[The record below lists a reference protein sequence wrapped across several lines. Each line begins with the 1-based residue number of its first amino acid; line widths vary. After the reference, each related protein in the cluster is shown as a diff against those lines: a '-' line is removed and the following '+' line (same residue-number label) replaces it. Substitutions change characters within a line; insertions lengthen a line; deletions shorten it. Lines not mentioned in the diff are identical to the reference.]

1 MKKIPRWI
9 FLNYKKQ
16 PPVMVCK
23 CCGESRTVHLPAAVD
38 DFLKQS
44 EAFAE
49 SHKNCNKKKE
59 GKRDG

>member
-9 FLNYKKQ
+9 FLNYEKQ

-23 CCGESRTVHLPAAVD
+23 CCGESREIHLTAAAN
-38 DFLKQS
+38 DFIKQA

-49 SHKNCNKKKE
+49 SHKYCNVKK
-59 GKRDG
+59 